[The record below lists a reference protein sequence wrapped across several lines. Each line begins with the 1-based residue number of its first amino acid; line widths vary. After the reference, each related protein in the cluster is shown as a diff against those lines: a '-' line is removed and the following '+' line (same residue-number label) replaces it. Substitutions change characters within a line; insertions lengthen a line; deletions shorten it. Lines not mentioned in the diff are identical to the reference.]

1 MTQLI
6 AALCDGGKTAIAV
19 SDRMVST
26 SDMTLGFE
34 APDAK
39 SDIISDRFV
48 VLIAGTIHE
57 PDLVRDVQQ
66 KAKGKDRFREIA
78 DVFKDLYQEL
88 RRNRIEDEILRA
100 RLGIQTFDEFHRKQ
114 QMLLEGLVIDTQERI
129 ARYDLGVQMV
139 IAGVDE
145 HAHIGIVGNPGVWR
159 SYDSLGWCVTGMG
172 DRHAENVFA
181 WYRFSRATP
190 FNQALYITFEAKRKA
205 EMAGGVGRDTDI
217 LVVKPDGIHEVSDK
231 TLKALGDIYDE
242 RESGTQRKEFDKRIA
257 QFGPEISKR
266 KASGN
271 TVANRQPA
279 VSNAQIEAEPP
290 KVRPAASSRRRPQ

>member
-6 AALCDGGKTAIAV
+6 AALCDGGKAAIAV

-34 APDAK
+34 APDPK
-39 SDIISDRFV
+39 SEIISDKFV

-66 KAKGKDRFREIA
+66 KARGKDRFREIA

-88 RRNRIEDEILRA
+88 RTRRIEDEILRP
-100 RLGIQTFDEFHRKQ
+100 RLGIETFDEFHKKQ
-114 QMLLEGLVIDTQERI
+114 RMLVEGLVLETQDQID
-129 ARYDLGVQMV
+129 RYDLGLQMI

-159 SYDSLGWCVTGMG
+159 SFDNLGWCVTGMG
-172 DRHAENVFA
+172 DRHAESVFA

-190 FNQALYITFEAKRKA
+190 LNQALYITFEAKRKA
-205 EMAGGVGRDTDI
+205 EMAGGVGKSTDI
-217 LVVKPDGIHEVSDK
+217 LVIKKDGIYQVDD
-231 TLKALGDIYDE
+231 TTIQALEEIYDE
-242 RESGTQRKEFDKRIA
+242 RESGSQRQAFDKRISE
-257 QFGPEISKR
+257 FTPEVSKH
-266 KASGN
+266 KAG
-271 TVANRQPA
+271 
-279 VSNAQIEAEPP
+279 
-290 KVRPAASSRRRPQ
+290 